1 MIENAD
7 IAINFINELI
17 TQASGKNI
25 SSEKSEKD
33 ILKSNPTIKSKEE
46 LEHIQKKL
54 PKDLP
59 KHLSPAQ
66 RKAFECCWNNITY
79 ADAGNPKSKNYSTY
93 SESTLKTCNL
103 PELIHDIFT
112 CLGKEDLLKKHC
124 AENRIVRKERIKS
137 LIEEY
142 WVETGK
148 DVLYDIINKTREK
161 WNPLVIAR
169 CEKLNVLG
177 LSTHNRDKRN
187 IDELWKPISL
197 SLNDSN
203 ENIVEEA
210 SNFLSKILNEESSCM
225 KDEDRKILIYGG
237 QGFGKTSLLKLLA
250 KKCCDEKFQSDCV
263 PLFLSMRRI
272 YEDNQ
277 SNYAFNS
284 VADLFEFIEKFF
296 QKRLIEP
303 DNIKKIFEEGKVLL
317 LLDGIDFNRQV
328 LNTVTEFTDKYK
340 NNVFILTSRRPI
352 EELASN
358 FKTYEIKGF
367 DEESR
372 DKFINM
378 WFHKKE
384 KTVIGN
390 DLIQLIKKSDP
401 KSFISNFSK
410 SPLFLQ
416 FVCLS
421 CEYYKNEDINF
432 SELEFNDILIYK
444 KALFALILDEDGD
457 PEYNFDREDKIYKE
471 FNVFER
477 INLLSYLAFRSLQ
490 DGQGY
495 YIYTE
500 SLVQYIREYLSKLNK
515 PEVDMLNFKSLAE
528 SAIRSI
534 EIQDGLL
541 INRLWNQYAFSHTTI
556 HDFFASW
563 YISQNLHQWE
573 NWKKLKSY
581 SKIDKK
587 EENIVSWKRIFEQ
600 TKQILSVNLEEFDHH
615 FLKNIRCLSEDD
627 RSC

>member
-1 MIENAD
+1 MLTTFEKAIEFTDELIAEAKEKIETGETLKEILRAKNFSGEEVQKIKAEIENAK
-7 IAINFINELI
+7 A
-17 TQASGKNI
+17 
-25 SSEKSEKD
+25 
-33 ILKSNPTIKSKEE
+33 ILKALNDTQKET
-46 LEHIQKKL
+46 
-54 PKDLP
+54 
-59 KHLSPAQ
+59 
-66 RKAFECCWNNITY
+66 FEVCWNGKGYKDKGDTRANTLRTNNLLEVITV
-79 ADAGNPKSKNYSTY
+79 
-93 SESTLKTCNL
+93 
-103 PELIHDIFT
+103 IFT
-112 CLGKEDLLKKHC
+112 SLGEEDLLSDHCTSNGKNDDFIKFNNVPKKQLK
-124 AENRIVRKERIKS
+124 NLIQKYWRKRYEHVPLVSQI
-137 LIEEY
+137 
-142 WVETGK
+142 
-148 DVLYDIINKTREK
+148 REK

-177 LSTHNRDKRN
+177 LSTHNRDKGN
-187 IDELWKPISL
+187 IHELWNPISL

-203 ENIVEEA
+203 GNTVEEA
-210 SNFLSKILNEESSCM
+210 SNFLSKILKEESFCM
-225 KDEDRKILIYGG
+225 EDKDRKILIYGS

-250 KKCCDEKFQSDCV
+250 MKCCSGKFQSECV

-284 VADLFEFIEKFF
+284 VVDLFEFIEKFF
-296 QKRLIEP
+296 QKRVAEP
-303 DNIKKIFEEGKVLL
+303 DHIKKIFEEGKVLL

-328 LNTVTEFTDKYK
+328 LNTVIEFTEKYK
-340 NNVFILTSRRPI
+340 DNIFILTSRRPI

-372 DKFINM
+372 NKFINM
-378 WFHKKE
+378 WFEKK
-384 KTVIGN
+384 KKPVIGN
-390 DLIQLIKKSDP
+390 DLIELIKKSDP
-401 KSFISNFSK
+401 NSFLCNFSK

-416 FVCLS
+416 FMCLS
-421 CEYYKNEDINF
+421 HEYYKNEGINF
-432 SELEFNDILIYK
+432 LEPELNDIFIYK

-500 SLVQYIREYLSKLNK
+500 NLVQYIREYLSKFNK
-515 PEVDMLNFKSLAE
+515 PEVDLLDFKSLAE

-573 NWKKLKSY
+573 NWKKLELY

-587 EENIVSWKRIFEQ
+587 EENIVSWKRIFDQ
-600 TKQILSVNLEEFDHH
+600 TKQILSINLEEFDHH
-615 FLKNIRCLSEDD
+615 FLKNITKNPTKS
-627 RSC
+627 

>member
-1 MIENAD
+1 MLTTFEKAIEFTDELIAEAKEKIETGETLKEILRAKNFSGEEVQKIKAEIENAK
-7 IAINFINELI
+7 A
-17 TQASGKNI
+17 
-25 SSEKSEKD
+25 
-33 ILKSNPTIKSKEE
+33 ILKALNDTQKETF
-46 LEHIQKKL
+46 KV
-54 PKDLP
+54 
-59 KHLSPAQ
+59 
-66 RKAFECCWNNITY
+66 CWN
-79 ADAGNPKSKNYSTY
+79 KQKYS
-93 SESTLKTCNL
+93 SNGDTLKNTFRTNDL
-103 PELIHDIFT
+103 REVITIIFT
-112 CLGKEDLLKKHC
+112 SLGEEDLLSEYCTAKPNNDGFIKFKNVTKGKLRDLIQKYWRKRYEHVPLVSQ
-124 AENRIVRKERIKS
+124 IRKEWK
-137 LIEEY
+137 
-142 WVETGK
+142 
-148 DVLYDIINKTREK
+148 
-161 WNPLVIAR
+161 PLVVAR
-169 CEKLNVLG
+169 CENLNVLG
-177 LSTHNRDKRN
+177 LSTHNRDKEN

-203 ENIVEEA
+203 GNIVEEA

-225 KDEDRKILIYGG
+225 EDEDRKILIHGG

-284 VADLFEFIEKFF
+284 TADLFEFIEKFF
-296 QKRLIEP
+296 QKRVTEP
-303 DNIKKIFEEGKVLL
+303 DHIKKIFEEGKVLL

-328 LNTVTEFTDKYK
+328 LNTVIEFTEKYK
-340 NNVFILTSRRPI
+340 DNVFILTSRRPI
-352 EELASN
+352 EELASK

-372 DKFINM
+372 NKFINM
-378 WFHKKE
+378 WFEKK
-384 KTVIGN
+384 KKPIIGDN
-390 DLIQLIKKSDP
+390 LIELIKKSDP
-401 KSFISNFSK
+401 NSFLCNFSK

-416 FVCLS
+416 FMCLS
-421 CEYYKNEDINF
+421 HEYYKNEGIKFSDKESDKELDDIF
-432 SELEFNDILIYK
+432 IFIYK

-500 SLVQYIREYLSKLNK
+500 NLVQYIREYLSKFNK
-515 PEVDMLNFKSLAE
+515 LEVDLLDFKSLAE

-573 NWKKLKSY
+573 NWKKLELY
-581 SKIDKK
+581 SKIDEK
-587 EENIVSWKRIFEQ
+587 EENIVSWKRIFNQ
-600 TKQILSVNLEEFDHH
+600 TKQILSVNLKEFDHH
-615 FLKNIRCLSEDD
+615 FLQDTFDVE
-627 RSC
+627 